1 MIKLLVYTVLTI
13 LGLFLGYTFAQT
25 PGLDPQTA
33 WTCLAIYVGVL
44 AVDVIEFKNY
54 AERRWSK

>member
-1 MIKLLVYTVLTI
+1 VLTI

-44 AVDVIEFKNY
+44 AVDVIEFKGY
-54 AERRWSK
+54 MERRWGK